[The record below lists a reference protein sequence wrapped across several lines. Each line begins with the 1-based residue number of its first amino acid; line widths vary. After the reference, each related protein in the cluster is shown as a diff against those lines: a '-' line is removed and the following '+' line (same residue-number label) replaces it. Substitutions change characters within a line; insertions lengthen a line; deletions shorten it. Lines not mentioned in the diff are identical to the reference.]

1 MPEFTGD
8 DRRIL
13 YDLHRT
19 VNNGLKESAV
29 DTRQM
34 VRANTE
40 AIGRIEEGVHELDRK
55 LEIFV
60 QTRELTCP
68 WSAKRKNDRKVLIGV
83 FVGPVLTGA
92 LITIGQWLLGG

>member
-19 VNNGLKESAV
+19 VNNGLKESTF

-34 VRANTE
+34 VRSNTE
-40 AIGRIEEGVHELDRK
+40 AIGRIEDGMHELDRDAES
-55 LEIFV
+55 EIT
-60 QTRELTCP
+60 QEEETT
-68 WSAKRKNDRKVLIGV
+68 
-83 FVGPVLTGA
+83 
-92 LITIGQWLLGG
+92 